1 MYGFMIWFVGGIIAI
16 QLAFA
21 TKFYAEDN
29 SLNFEGF
36 YPLIFL
42 FSWTLVPL
50 LAPAFCLA
58 FILFVLRK
66 MTSRLP
72 ELPRYGAQN

>member
-1 MYGFMIWFVGGIIAI
+1 MYGFMIWFVGGMIAV

-21 TKFYAEDN
+21 TQFYAKDTA
-29 SLNFEGF
+29 LKFESF

-42 FSWTLVPL
+42 FSWALVPL

-58 FILFVLRK
+58 LILFILRK
-66 MTSRLP
+66 MTVRLP
-72 ELPRYGAQN
+72 DLPR